1 VTLSAMPFKLLALLC
16 FTLCLLHVTAQTP
29 STLVCGQHEY
39 TEKLLQQ
46 YPDLRLTQQATEKAI
61 AAWQKA
67 RKKTVT
73 GTNPAPA
80 SPIILPVVVHIIHN
94 NGPENI
100 SDLQVLTAIQHLNE
114 AYANT
119 GYYDPSDGVD
129 THIQFCMAQRDPDN
143 NPTNGITRDVSVHT
157 IMDQTAPINDDQNIK
172 NIRRW
177 NPLCYINIW
186 IVASISPSIAGY
198 ANLPANHG
206 SSTDGIVITAS
217 VFGTSYP
224 NDIVVAHEM
233 GHYLGLYHTF
243 EGGCTNTDCSIDGD
257 RVCDTPPDQSTV
269 AIGCDQSVNSC
280 HTDMLSGFTTDQ
292 NDLTKDYMDY
302 GNYDCM
308 KLFTQGQAD
317 RMNAAIQT
325 ALSSLLACKSCMEPC
340 PAPVTVGFIL
350 PTNATEAGN
359 SYTFGNTSTG
369 AVSYEWYVNGA
380 LVSTAT
386 NLSYTFP
393 ATGSYT
399 IRLLARTDNALCLD
413 AEKTA
418 FLYIPCPHGGCFSL
432 PPGTPDS
439 CAVNTFQ
446 KKFGGPLHDFAEDVL
461 VDPDGNYLVTANVA
475 SYGAGLPDLGVMKF
489 DPAGHVLW
497 SKAFGDALANTGYCG
512 TILNDGS
519 SLHEGSAGSSG
530 SIVYRLDKQGNV
542 LWSRHYVGSS
552 VSWTIL
558 ATSDG
563 GAVMGVDHFNTSTAI
578 GQPGLIKIDASGNIE
593 WSKFYFDY
601 SIPLPRRIIEDGSQ
615 FVVMTDLGTTEFL
628 VFAVDK
634 TTGNLSWGKSYAVSG
649 ATDMRG
655 NRILAD
661 GDRLLMGFAYT
672 NMDVA
677 GLLHAHYCFM
687 STDKQ
692 GIPQTTCSLDG
703 VGLPSNSQVD
713 LVLRKNG
720 NIVLSYGPLSPTD
733 PPNAA
738 LAELTPDGQLVRGL
752 RYFTADAQSL
762 LRIQNTPDGGIV
774 GVGNAGVGIR
784 PENAYILKTDSTLHF
799 SSPSG
804 GNGECTA
811 LEESPPISHPS
822 LVVTDLPYQSV
833 DATIT
838 VSDYTPT
845 VTTYQLPF
853 TDYCSNPVLC
863 SDLHITGMDSV
874 CVNDNDTLI
883 YQGNKTPGCG
893 LPIHWQLGSANATI
907 TGQTDSSVRL
917 VFKDTG
923 AITLYA
929 TLTAKCSILKDSLT
943 LHAFR
948 SPATIDLGGDLALC
962 KQSTV
967 QLNAGPGFK
976 SYSWQDGSEETTFT
990 AWLPGRYFVN
1000 AKDYCNN
1007 NYGDTIMIT
1016 QAPDVPFDLGPDTA
1030 ICRNDTLQITAPSGF
1045 INYSWTPNYQLDNP
1059 SLQTVQA
1066 APEKDTTYLCTATK
1080 SRGCQVL
1087 DSIHIQVKELPQHF
1101 LSPSQPVCLSNQ
1113 VQLQPIGQ
1121 WIAYKWFNNSTAPTI
1136 IVNNPGTYKL
1146 EVTDANSCRGG
1157 DSITV
1162 IPGYC
1167 NPGIYFPNAFT
1178 PDNNGT
1184 NDFFRPIVTVP
1195 LDAFYMVIFNREGQ
1209 KMFETKDYTHGWDGR
1224 SMGHKLYADSFV
1236 WYAQY
1241 HITGSSAPITIVK
1254 GFLTL
1259 VR

>member
-1 VTLSAMPFKLLALLC
+1 MPYRLLAFLC
-16 FTLCLLHVTAQTP
+16 FTLCFLHVTAQTIT
-29 STLVCGQHEY
+29 SFSCGQHEY

-46 YPDLRLTQQATEKAI
+46 DPSLRLAQQDAEKAI
-61 AAWQKA
+61 SAWQKT

-186 IVASISPSIAGY
+186 IVASISPTIAGY

-206 SSTDGIVITAS
+206 TLTDGIVITAS

-257 RVCDTPPDQSTV
+257 RVCDTPPDQST
-269 AIGCDQSVNSC
+269 ATIACDQTINSC
-280 HTDMLSGFTTDQ
+280 HTDALSGFTTDQ
-292 NDLTKDYMDY
+292 NDLIKDYMDY

-308 KLFTQGQAD
+308 KVFTQGQAD
-317 RMNAAIQT
+317 RMNASIQT
-325 ALSSLLACKSCMEPC
+325 TLSSLLACKSCMEPC

-386 NLSYTFP
+386 NLTYTFP

-413 AEKTA
+413 AEKTT

-446 KKFGGPLHDFAEDVL
+446 KKFGGTLNDGANDVQI
-461 VDPDGNYLVTANVA
+461 DAAGNYLVTGFTA
-475 SYGAGLPDLGVMKF
+475 SFGSGLSDISVLKF
-489 DPAGHVLW
+489 DPAGHILW
-497 SKAFGDALANTGYCG
+497 ARAFGGPEINYGFTGAILKDG
-512 TILNDGS
+512 T
-519 SLHEGSAGSSG
+519 SLHIGRSQSQPNYTSNL
-530 SIVYRLDKQGNV
+530 YKLDDQGGLV
-542 LWSRHYVGSS
+542 WSRNYWSPERTVVPS
-552 VSWTIL
+552 TLI
-558 ATSDG
+558 ATQDG
-563 GAVMGVDHFNTSTAI
+563 GALIAGWAPSIQANEPAI
-578 GQPGLIKIDASGNIE
+578 LIKTDPSGNVK
-593 WSKFYFDY
+593 WSKQYFNAY
-601 SIPLPRRIIEDGSQ
+601 GLTPWQIAENVSQ
-615 FVVMTDLGTTEFL
+615 FAVVSQPNFIITNLGCY
-628 VFAVDK
+628 VFAIDK
-634 TTGNLSWGKSYAVSG
+634 TTGSLSWGRAYTFTGATTVQINTILPAGSGWLLGFMYIDQSGNAHYGFFYTDDQGQPLDAYAVD
-649 ATDMRG
+649 AFPNPY
-655 NRILAD
+655 NRI
-661 GDRLLMGFAYT
+661 
-672 NMDVA
+672 
-677 GLLHAHYCFM
+677 
-687 STDKQ
+687 
-692 GIPQTTCSLDG
+692 
-703 VGLPSNSQVD
+703 D
-713 LVLRKNG
+713 LTIRANG
-720 NIVLSYGPLSPTD
+720 NICFSYGPLNPTD
-733 PPNAA
+733 QQNAA
-738 LAELTPDGQLVRGL
+738 LAELTPNGKLIRAK
-752 RYFTADAQSL
+752 RYFTADAQTL
-762 LRIQNTPDGGIV
+762 LRIKATPDGGIV
-774 GVGNAGVGIR
+774 AVGNSGGLIR
-784 PENAYILKTDSTLHF
+784 TENAYILKTDSLLRF
-799 SSPSG
+799 SSPPG
-804 GNGECTA
+804 GTGECSA
-811 LEESPPISHPS
+811 IDESPNISSPTPIS
-822 LVVTDLPYQSV
+822 VVLTAESSDIITSVSNTPPTITPYQPLS
-833 DATIT
+833 
-838 VSDYTPT
+838 
-845 VTTYQLPF
+845 

-893 LPIHWQLGSANATI
+893 LPIHWQLGSAKAT
-907 TGQTDSSVRL
+907 TTDQTDSSVRL

-976 SYSWQDGSEETTFT
+976 SYNWQDGSEETTFT
-990 AWLPGRYFVN
+990 AWLPGQYFVN

-1007 NYGDTIMIT
+1007 NYGDTITIT
-1016 QAPDVPFDLGPDTA
+1016 RAPDVPFDLGPDTA

-1045 INYSWTPNYQLDNP
+1045 TNYSWTPNYHLENP
-1059 SLQTVQA
+1059 NLQTVQA

-1101 LSPSQPVCLSNQ
+1101 LSPTQPVCLSNQ

-1121 WIAYKWFNNSTAPTI
+1121 WIAYKWFNNSTEPTI
-1136 IVNNPGTYKL
+1136 LVNNPGTYKL
-1146 EVTDANSCRGG
+1146 EVTDANSCRGS

-1162 IPGYC
+1162 IAGYC

-1178 PDNNGT
+1178 PDGNGT

-1195 LDAFYMVIFNREGQ
+1195 LDAFYLVVFNREGQ
-1209 KMFETKDYTHGWDGR
+1209 KMFETKDYTQGWDGR
-1224 SMGHKLYADSFV
+1224 SMGHKLYPDSFV

-1241 HITGSSAPITIVK
+1241 HITGSSAPLTIVK

>member
-1 VTLSAMPFKLLALLC
+1 MPFKLLALLY

-29 STLVCGQHEY
+29 SSFSCGQQEY

-46 YPDLRLTQQATEKAI
+46 DPSLRLARQNAEKAI

-73 GTNPAPA
+73 GTNPAP
-80 SPIILPVVVHIIHN
+80 SGPIILPVVVHIIHN

-157 IMDQTAPINDDQNIK
+157 IMDQIDPISDDQNVK

-186 IVASISPSIAGY
+186 IVASISPAIAGY
-198 ANLPANHG
+198 ATMPASHG
-206 SSTDGIVITAS
+206 SPADGLLITAS
-217 VFGTSYP
+217 AFGTSYP
-224 NDIVVAHEM
+224 NDVVVAHEM

-257 RVCDTPPDQSTV
+257 RVCDTPPDQSTA
-269 AIGCDQSVNSC
+269 AIGCDQSFNSC

-292 NDLTKDYMDY
+292 ADLTKDYMDY
-302 GNYDCM
+302 GNYGCM
-308 KLFTQGQAD
+308 KLFTRDQAD

-325 ALSSLLACKSCMEPC
+325 ARSSLLACKSCMGPC
-340 PAPVTVGFIL
+340 PAPVTAGFIL
-350 PTNATEAGN
+350 PSNATEAGN

-380 LVSTAT
+380 LVSTAI
-386 NLSYTFP
+386 NLTYTFP

-399 IRLLARTDNALCLD
+399 IRLLAKTDNALCAD

-446 KKFGGPLHDFAEDVL
+446 KKFGGTLNDGANDVQI
-461 VDPDGNYLVTANVA
+461 DAAGNFLVTGFTA
-475 SYGAGLPDLGVMKF
+475 SFGSGLSDISVLKF
-489 DPAGHVLW
+489 DPAGSILW
-497 SKAFGDALANTGYCG
+497 AKAFGGPEINYGFTGAILKDG
-512 TILNDGS
+512 T
-519 SLHEGSAGSSG
+519 SLHIGRSQVQPYFTSNL
-530 SIVYRLDKQGNV
+530 YKLDNQGELIWLRNY
-542 LWSRHYVGSS
+542 WSTGTTVVPS
-552 VSWTIL
+552 TLI
-558 ATSDG
+558 ATQDG
-563 GAVMGVDHFNTSTAI
+563 GALIAGWAPSVTADEPAI
-578 GQPGLIKIDASGNIE
+578 LIKTDPSGNVQ
-593 WSKFYFDY
+593 WSKRYFNAY
-601 SIPLPRRIIEDGSQ
+601 GLTPWQIAENASQ
-615 FVVMTDLGTTEFL
+615 FAIVSQPVNIITNLGCY
-628 VFAVDK
+628 VFATDK
-634 TTGNLSWGKSYAVSG
+634 TTGNLAWGRAYTFTGATTVQINTIVSAGAGWLLGFMYIDQSGGAHYGFLYTDDQGLPLDAYAVDAYPNSY
-649 ATDMRG
+649 
-655 NRILAD
+655 NRI
-661 GDRLLMGFAYT
+661 
-672 NMDVA
+672 
-677 GLLHAHYCFM
+677 GL
-687 STDKQ
+687 T
-692 GIPQTTCSLDG
+692 
-703 VGLPSNSQVD
+703 
-713 LVLRKNG
+713 LRANG
-720 NIVLSYGPLSPTD
+720 NICLSYGPLNPTD
-733 PPNAA
+733 QQNAA
-738 LAELTPDGQLVRGL
+738 LAELTLNGKLIRAK
-752 RYFTADAQSL
+752 RYFTADAQAL
-762 LRIQNTPDGGIV
+762 LRIKATPDGGIV
-774 GVGNAGVGIR
+774 AVGNSGGLIR
-784 PENAYILKTDSTLHF
+784 KENAYILKTDSLLRF
-799 SSPSG
+799 SSPPG
-804 GNGECTA
+804 GGGECSA
-811 LEESPPISHPS
+811 IDESPIVSHPTPVS
-822 LVVTDLPYQSV
+822 VPLTAQSS
-833 DATIT
+833 DIT
-838 VSDYTPT
+838 MSVSNTPPAI
-845 VTTYQLPF
+845 TTYQPLS

-863 SDLHITGMDSV
+863 NTLHITGMDSV

-883 YQGNKTPGCG
+883 YQGSKTPGCG
-893 LPIHWQLGSANATI
+893 LPVHWQLGSARATI

-917 VFKDTG
+917 VCKDTG

-929 TLTAKCSILKDSLT
+929 TLTAKCSILRDSLT

-967 QLNAGPGFK
+967 QLNAGPGFR
-976 SYSWQDGSEETTFT
+976 SYSWQDGSAETTFT

-1007 NYGDTIMIT
+1007 NYGDTITIT

-1030 ICRNDTLQITAPSGF
+1030 ICRDDTLQLTAPSGF
-1045 INYSWTPNYQLDNP
+1045 TSYSWTPNYQLDNP
-1059 SLQTVQA
+1059 SLQIVQA
-1066 APEKDTTYLCTATK
+1066 APKKDTTYLCTATK

-1101 LSPSQPVCLSNQ
+1101 LSLSQPICLSNQ

-1121 WIAYKWFNNSTAPTI
+1121 WIACKWFNNSTEPTI

-1146 EVTDANSCRGG
+1146 EVTDANSCRGV

-1195 LDAFYMVIFNREGQ
+1195 LDAFYLVVYNREGQ
-1209 KMFETKDYTHGWDGR
+1209 KMFETKDYTNGWDGFC
-1224 SMGHKLYADSFV
+1224 MGHKLNADSFV

-1241 HITGSSAPITIVK
+1241 HITGSSAPLTTVK